1 MNSATKQSRVIRITP
16 SITIPKLNG
25 LFAEL
30 TSEPESTIDLQLPKK
45 IDNLDFGV
53 QFSLLQFVA
62 TWIRSKQS
70 GSLRLPV
77 TGIEEAKNY
86 LDDNEFAYPAVVL
99 CWERQ
104 ILDEAEANLRLDL
117 KEPSKAYFQKMDFF
131 ELKGN
136 SVPIFCFDH
145 DKVKRG
151 LSRHFYNGNELVTEG
166 VLGFNLHRA
175 YQKIG
180 SFNKEVFRDSMKN
193 SLDNFNGII
202 HELFGNTNEH
212 AKTNELGQNLYPN
225 IRAVQLKFHKRTL
238 TKFRDT
244 YKDFPG
250 LIAYFD
256 SDFEANEGEL
266 YLVEI
271 SILDSGPGLYK
282 RYTGSSEFDK
292 TMQDEVEII
301 KECLYRHNTSSTSS
315 KRQNKGIGL
324 DRVLS
329 TLDSKGF
336 VRIKT
341 GRADVFRDMKAHRYF
356 HHQRASD
363 IKIFDWQTNSET
375 DFIAH
380 PPVAGTLLSIF
391 YPLEFIKS

>member
-1 MNSATKQSRVIRITP
+1 MSSDSKQFKILKIAP
-16 SITIPKLNG
+16 SITIPKLND
-25 LFAEL
+25 LFVEL
-30 TSEPESTIDLQLPKK
+30 SKAPDDGVDLELPKR

-53 QFSLLQFVA
+53 LFSFLQFIS
-62 TWIRSKQS
+62 TWIRTKPS
-70 GSLRLPV
+70 GCLRLPV
-77 TGIEEAKNY
+77 KGIEEAKKY
-86 LDDNEFAYPAVVL
+86 LEENEFVYPSIVL
-99 CWERQ
+99 SWERE
-104 ILDEAEANLRLDL
+104 ILDEDEVNIRLDL
-117 KEPSKAYFQKMDFF
+117 KEPSKSYFQKMDFF

-151 LSRHFYNGNELVTEG
+151 LSRHFYNENRIVNEG

-193 SLDNFNGII
+193 SLDSFNGII
-202 HELFGNTNEH
+202 HELFGNTDEH

-225 IRAVQLKFHKRTL
+225 IRAIQLKFHKKTL
-238 TKFRDT
+238 IKFKET

-256 SDFEANEGEL
+256 SEFETNEGEL
-266 YLVEI
+266 YLIEI
-271 SILDSGPGLYK
+271 SILDSGPGLFK
-282 RYTGSSEFDK
+282 RYTGSTEYDK
-292 TMQDEVEII
+292 TIQNEVEII
-301 KECLYRHNTSSTSS
+301 KQCLYRHNTSSISS
-315 KRQNKGIGL
+315 KKDNKGFGL

-329 TLDSKGF
+329 TLDDKGF

-341 GRADVFRDMKAHRYF
+341 GRADVFRDMKSHRYA
-356 HHQRASD
+356 HHDRASD
-363 IKIFDWQTNSET
+363 IKIFDWQNNSET
-375 DFIAH
+375 NFIEH

-391 YPLEFIKS
+391 YPLNFNRS